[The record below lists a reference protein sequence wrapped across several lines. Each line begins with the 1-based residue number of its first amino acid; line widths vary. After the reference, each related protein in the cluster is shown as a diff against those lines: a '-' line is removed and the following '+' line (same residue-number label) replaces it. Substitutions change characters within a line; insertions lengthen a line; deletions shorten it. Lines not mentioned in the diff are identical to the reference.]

1 MNERDFIAGYAHA
14 PPLALMHNHFLDK
27 FVEHGVC
34 RKEFDELY
42 LRNADGEAVSKESV
56 RVFYVKQAMR
66 SYDRIA
72 LDFLGCLGI
81 I

>member
-14 PPLALMHNHFLDK
+14 PPLALMHNQFLDK

-42 LRNADGEAVSKESV
+42 LRNADGEAVIKRVSKSILCQTSNAV
-56 RVFYVKQAMR
+56 
-66 SYDRIA
+66 I
-72 LDFLGCLGI
+72 
-81 I
+81 

>member
-27 FVEHGVC
+27 FFEHGVC

-42 LRNADGEAVSKESV
+42 LRNADGEAVIKRVSKSILCQTSNAV
-56 RVFYVKQAMR
+56 
-66 SYDRIA
+66 I
-72 LDFLGCLGI
+72 
-81 I
+81 

>member
-27 FVEHGVC
+27 FVEHGAC

-42 LRNADGEAVSKESV
+42 LRNADGEAVIKRVSKSILCQTSNAV
-56 RVFYVKQAMR
+56 
-66 SYDRIA
+66 I
-72 LDFLGCLGI
+72 
-81 I
+81 